1 MYLRRLRLLFEFEI
15 RKHQK
20 SKDQIISMLLNP
32 TTLNKKT
39 RLILILIV
47 EISMKTG
54 MFQSDM
60 AARLKGLR

>member
-1 MYLRRLRLLFEFEI
+1 
-15 RKHQK
+15 
-20 SKDQIISMLLNP
+20 MLLNL